1 MILFIKSLV
10 FVLFIVKSLSTS
22 SDDGVKYANKCEGLY
37 DIIYTRLSM
46 VFDDKRRN
54 INLNIC
60 F

>member
-37 DIIYTRLSM
+37 DIIYGQWFLM
-46 VFDDKRRN
+46 IKGEILILIYVFS
-54 INLNIC
+54 L
-60 F
+60 